1 MTGASWTKSMVLLN
15 FESETNLSYPRWP
28 MSQAWL
34 SVQQR
39 KPSAGPI
46 SAGQKTTQPVLSV
59 FHLHAYVF
67 ETLPL
72 VFTPGDIRLARR
84 SSPNYA
90 ESSAPVSPSQ
100 EEISRRRTGR
110 DSRAFPS
117 RVKKQTARPRGTDRK
132 VRTPNPSF
140 DQSRQPEIRDRGRA
154 ARRASQSCRYKQRH
168 RSTPCPA
175 RRRLCRT

>member
-1 MTGASWTKSMVLLN
+1 MTGASWTKSVVLLN

-34 SVQQR
+34 SVQII
-39 KPSAGPI
+39 PSAGPI

-84 SSPNYA
+84 SSPDYA
-90 ESSAPVSPSQ
+90 ESPAPVSKSK

-110 DSRAFPS
+110 DSRALPS
-117 RVKKQTARPRGTDRK
+117 
-132 VRTPNPSF
+132 
-140 DQSRQPEIRDRGRA
+140 
-154 ARRASQSCRYKQRH
+154 
-168 RSTPCPA
+168 
-175 RRRLCRT
+175 